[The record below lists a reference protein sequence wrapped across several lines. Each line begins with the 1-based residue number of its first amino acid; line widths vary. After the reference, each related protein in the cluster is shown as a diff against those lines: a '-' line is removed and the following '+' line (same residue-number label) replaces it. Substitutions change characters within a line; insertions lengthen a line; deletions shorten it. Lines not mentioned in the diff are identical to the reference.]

1 LSVISGGNEMEG
13 GDSVSESESDK
24 KDDKK
29 ANKFKMRQI

>member
-1 LSVISGGNEMEG
+1 MEG